1 MNAID
6 GADDYL
12 FGLLQSRPFTV
23 WAKLVSGR
31 LKSDIRLSPDLSYNS
46 FPAPEP
52 TPEQRAQITAAV
64 QEVLQAR
71 AAHPGSS
78 LADLYDPLATPADLV
93 KAHGILDKVVLAALG
108 LSPSASDG
116 EVLSALF
123 KRYGELVAPMAS
135 LIDKKKRKRG
145 E

>member
-1 MNAID
+1 MAFFSPQDISHDSILAVD

-46 FPAPEP
+46 FPAPEL
-52 TPEQRAQITAAV
+52 TTELREQVTAAA
-64 QEVLQAR
+64 QEVLRAR
-71 AAHPGSS
+71 DAHPSSS
-78 LADLYDPLATPADLV
+78 LADLYDPLATPPDLME
-93 KAHGILDKVVLAALG
+93 AHQDLDKAVW
-108 LSPSASDG
+108 P
-116 EVLSALF
+116 
-123 KRYGELVAPMAS
+123 
-135 LIDKKKRKRG
+135 LI